1 MAGGRIEGS
10 IRPRALPNRIYMKAP
25 GLAGRDARTAA
36 FTAVQLARQFAPR
49 VSGEMAA
56 SFIPIYGEGYFGISW
71 SGRHAWFQEMG
82 IRPFTMHN
90 LAGKTIP
97 MWINDQAGL
106 VRQANPKARTRVT
119 LDGRSQTLIFRRAAL
134 PGQRKVVRRIE
145 GGQEREVSVPMSYPG
160 APGRIARRE
169 PAAPNTPLGRLGG
182 QIARG
187 NVGVRWR
194 HPGFFGHFFLR
205 AGIEKAADLHAIPR
219 GTIMY
224 ASQGV
229 HAQRQRRPG
238 ANEPSSAWKG

>member
-1 MAGGRIEGS
+1 MRV
-10 IRPRALPNRIYMKAP
+10 P

-36 FTAVQLARQFAPR
+36 FTAVRLARQFAPR

-56 SFIPIYGEGYFGISW
+56 GFAPIYGEGYFGISW
-71 SGRHAWFQEMG
+71 TDAHVWYQEMG

-97 MWINDQAGL
+97 MWINDQAGI
-106 VRQANPKARTRVT
+106 VKSQNPKAPTRVT
-119 LDGRSQTLIFRRAAL
+119 LDGRTQTLIFRRAAL
-134 PGQRKVVRRIE
+134 PGQRKTVRRIE
-145 GGQEREVSVPMSYPG
+145 GGVEREVSVPRSYPG

-194 HPGFFGHFFLR
+194 HPGTFGRFFLR
-205 AGIEKAADLHAIPR
+205 MGLVGAAQDHAIPE
-219 GTIMY
+219 GSIMY
-224 ASQGV
+224 ATQGV
-229 HAQRQRRPG
+229 RAQRQRAPR
-238 ANEPSSAWKG
+238 ASEPSSAWRG